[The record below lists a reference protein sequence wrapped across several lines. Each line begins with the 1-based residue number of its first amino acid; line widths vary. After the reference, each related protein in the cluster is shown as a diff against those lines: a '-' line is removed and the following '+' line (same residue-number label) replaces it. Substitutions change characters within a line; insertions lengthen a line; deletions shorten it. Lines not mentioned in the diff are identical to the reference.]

1 MNWEQLWSEQALQT
15 AESPAGRLNALP
27 SVGLPAYPIHG
38 TFDVAKASTGWSK
51 TALLSVGALGV
62 IGGAILGDLGLV
74 LFMRGF
80 GGKA

>member
-1 MNWEQLWSEQALQT
+1 MNWESYWQKQKT
-15 AESPAGRLNALP
+15 APFAE
-27 SVGLPAYPIHG
+27 YPIHG